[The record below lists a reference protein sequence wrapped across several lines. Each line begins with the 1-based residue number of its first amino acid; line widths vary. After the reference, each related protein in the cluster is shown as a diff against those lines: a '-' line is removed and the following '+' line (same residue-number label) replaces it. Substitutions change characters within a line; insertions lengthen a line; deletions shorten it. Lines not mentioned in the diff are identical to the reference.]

1 MLITIHI
8 FSLGQ
13 NLHIA
18 FTHKMQLFV
27 FLYFNLTV
35 FNLFWAHILYNSVS
49 PPILFFFNIGFAT
62 LGSLQFH
69 VNLMTRFSI

>member
-13 NLHIA
+13 NLQIA

-27 FLYFNLTV
+27 FFYFNLTG
-35 FNLFWAHILYNSVS
+35 FNWFWAHILYNNVS
-49 PPILFFFNIGFAT
+49 SPILFFFNIAFAT

-69 VNLMTRFSI
+69 VNLMTCFSI

>member
-8 FSLGQ
+8 FSLGP

-27 FLYFNLTV
+27 FFYFNLTG
-35 FNLFWAHILYNSVS
+35 FNRFWAHILYKSVS
-49 PPILFFFNIGFAT
+49 APILFFFNIAFAS
-62 LGSLQFH
+62 LGSLKFH
-69 VNLMTRFSI
+69 VNLMTHFYI